1 MSFSQNREEVLVVLA
16 VMAESC
22 EHDHHREFAPESLRR
37 PLASFP
43 QKGCCY
49 SPEEVCV
56 WGGGLLPVLPSTDSE
71 LTCFGF
77 VWAVD
82 LA

>member
-1 MSFSQNREEVLVVLA
+1 MSLSQNREEVLVVLA

-22 EHDHHREFAPESLRR
+22 EHDHRREFAPESLRR

-49 SPEEVCV
+49 SLEER
-56 WGGGLLPVLPSTDSE
+56 WGESYYQFCLPR
-71 LTCFGF
+71 
-77 VWAVD
+77 D
-82 LA
+82 L

>member
-1 MSFSQNREEVLVVLA
+1 MSLSQSKEEVFAVRA

-22 EHDHHREFAPESLRR
+22 EHDHRREFAPESLRR
-37 PLASFP
+37 PLASLP
-43 QKGCCY
+43 QKDCCY
-49 SPEEVCV
+49 SLEEK
-56 WGGGLLPVLPSTDSE
+56 WERAITSPVFHETSE